1 MYLRTG
7 GGMSGKDLLKQSAY
21 FNELDETA
29 LDELSR
35 LCKEEVYKSGDVV
48 FRENEKLRNSISL

>member
-1 MYLRTG
+1 
-7 GGMSGKDLLKQSAY
+7 MSKKDLLKQSAY